1 MNRRYWHYWMSLLLT
16 AALLPILR
24 KLHLPFNFDW
34 KTLGIA
40 YWIVLDAQSIFVAV
54 LLALIGLSP
63 DTTIKPFLRRYN
75 RQPLR
80 FLLLVLYAGI
90 LFWAF
95 GWVKAL
101 VLTVDT
107 FALIELFERHPAPQ
121 RRKWLAAILLP
132 ALYLFCGFLLVFA
145 YNCVIVSLRFNF
157 AYDAVFNAADKWI
170 LHGWTVSDLS
180 HWAVRRFPLSFFQFL
195 EFIYF
200 GMFPQ
205 IGAAIVLVAVHDGR
219 DRALQY
225 IGTILTAYYLALG
238 IFYLWPSQSPYY
250 LCINHFSRFPESLQ
264 AYRIQSF
271 LNQHAVMLS
280 QHVPI
285 RRISTDYFIAFP
297 CMHIAQ
303 PLIVMWFLR
312 RWPRMLIVL
321 FLYDVLL
328 IVAILLLEWHYFV
341 DILGGVAVAALAI
354 AITAVPTTRRGRSV
368 LHSEPIL
375 QETTLP

>member
-1 MNRRYWHYWMSLLLT
+1 MNRRYWHYWTSLLLT
-16 AALLPILR
+16 AALVPILR
-24 KLHLPFNFDW
+24 RLHLPFNFDW

-40 YWIVLDAQSIFVAV
+40 FWIVLDAQSIFVAV
-54 LLALIGLSP
+54 LLGLIGLP
-63 DTTIKPFLRRYN
+63 AETMIKPLLHRYQ

-101 VLTVDT
+101 ILTVDT
-107 FALIELFERHPAPQ
+107 FALLEFFERRASPQ
-121 RRKWLAAILLP
+121 IRKTLTAILLP

-157 AYDAVFNAADKWI
+157 AYDAVFNAADKWL

-180 HWAVRRFPLSFFQFL
+180 HWAIRRFPLSFFQSL

-200 GMFPQ
+200 GMFAQ
-205 IGAAIVLVAVHDGR
+205 IGAAILLVAIHDGR
-219 DRALQY
+219 DRAMQY
-225 IGTILTAYYLALG
+225 IGTILTAYYLALA

-250 LCINHFSRFPESLQ
+250 LCVNHFSHFPESLQ
-264 AYRIQSF
+264 AYRIQLF

-280 QHVPI
+280 NHVPI
-285 RRISTDYFIAFP
+285 RRISSDYFIAFP

-312 RWPRMLIVL
+312 RWRRMLLVL
-321 FLYDVLL
+321 AGYDLLL

-341 DILGGVAVAALAI
+341 DILAGALVAAVAI
-354 AITAVPTTRRGRSV
+354 AITGVPSRGQQHAQNHPDP
-368 LHSEPIL
+368 LL
-375 QETTLP
+375 QETAVS

>member
-1 MNRRYWHYWMSLLLT
+1 MNRRYWHYWMTLLLT
-16 AALLPILR
+16 AALMPILR
-24 KLHLPFNFDW
+24 RLHLPFSFDW

-54 LLALIGLSP
+54 LLGLIGLSP
-63 DTTIKPFLRRYN
+63 DTTIKPLLRRYN
-75 RQPLR
+75 RQPVR

-107 FALIELFERHPAPQ
+107 FALIEFFERHAAPQ
-121 RRKWLAAILLP
+121 RRKLLAAILLP

-170 LHGWTVSDLS
+170 LHGWSVSDLS

-205 IGAAIVLVAVHDGR
+205 IGAAILLVAIHDGR
-219 DRALQY
+219 DHALQY

-238 IFYLWPSQSPYY
+238 MFYLWPSQSPYY
-250 LCINHFSRFPESLQ
+250 LCLNHFSRFPESLQ
-264 AYRIQSF
+264 AYRIQLF

-280 QHVPI
+280 RHVPI

-312 RWPRMLIVL
+312 RWNRMLIVL
-321 FLYDVLL
+321 GVYDMLL

-341 DILGGVAVAALAI
+341 DILGGIVVAAVAI
-354 AITAVPTTRRGRSV
+354 AITAVSTSRHPLPQ
-368 LHSEPIL
+368 LHPEPIL
-375 QETTLP
+375 QETTLL

>member
-1 MNRRYWHYWMSLLLT
+1 MNRRYWHYWMSLLLS
-16 AALLPILR
+16 AALVPILHS
-24 KLHLPFNFDW
+24 LHLPFNFDW

-40 YWIVLDAQSIFVAV
+40 YWIVLNAQSIFVAV
-54 LLALIGLSP
+54 LLGLIGLP
-63 DTTIKPFLRRYN
+63 AETTIKPFLRRYQ

-80 FLLLVLYAGI
+80 FLFLILFAGI

-107 FALIELFERHPAPQ
+107 FALIEFFERHAAPQ
-121 RRKWLAAILLP
+121 RRKLLAAILLP

-157 AYDAVFNAADKWI
+157 AYDAVFNAADTWI
-170 LHGWTVSDLS
+170 FHGWSVSDLC

-205 IGAAIVLVAVHDGR
+205 VGAAIVLVAVHNGR
-219 DRALQY
+219 SRAVQY

-238 IFYLWPSQSPYY
+238 MFYLWPSQSPYY

-264 AYRIQSF
+264 TYRIQLF
-271 LNQHAVMLS
+271 LSRHAELLS
-280 QHVPI
+280 SHVPI

-303 PLIVMWFLR
+303 PLIVIWFLR
-312 RWPRMLIVL
+312 RWKRMVIALGI
-321 FLYDVLL
+321 YDVLL
-328 IVAILLLEWHYFV
+328 VLAILFLEWHYFI
-341 DILGGVAVAALAI
+341 DILGGIFVAAVAI
-354 AITAVPTTRRGRSV
+354 AVSAPTAWRACPQQTELTR
-368 LHSEPIL
+368 
-375 QETTLP
+375 QETTVS

>member
-16 AALLPILR
+16 AALVPILR
-24 KLHLPFNFDW
+24 RLHLPFNFDW

-54 LLALIGLSP
+54 LLGLIGLP
-63 DTTIKPFLRRYN
+63 ADAAIKPFLRRYQS
-75 RQPLR
+75 QPLR
-80 FLLLVLYAGI
+80 WLLLFLYAGV

-101 VLTVDT
+101 ILTVDT
-107 FALIELFERHPAPQ
+107 FALVEFLERRTGPQ
-121 RRKWLAAILLP
+121 RRKTLAAILLP

-145 YNCVIVSLRFNF
+145 YNCVIVSARFNL
-157 AYDAVFNAADKWI
+157 AYDAAFNAADKWL
-170 LHGWTVSDLS
+170 LHGWTVSDLC
-180 HWAVRRFPLSFFQFL
+180 HWAIRRFPLSFFQFL

-205 IGAAIVLVAVHDGR
+205 IGAAIVLVAIHDGR
-219 DRALQY
+219 SRALQY

-238 IFYLWPSQSPYY
+238 IFYLWPSLSPYY
-250 LCINHFSRFPESLQ
+250 FCTDHFWHFPESLQ
-264 AYRIQSF
+264 AYRIQLF
-271 LNQHAVMLS
+271 LNRHAEMLAN
-280 QHVPI
+280 HVPI

-312 RWPRMLIVL
+312 RWKRMLIAL
-321 FLYDVLL
+321 AAYDLLL

-341 DILGGVAVAALAI
+341 DILGGVLVAAVAI
-354 AITAVPTTRRGRSV
+354 AITAVPSWRRHQA
-368 LHSEPIL
+368 HSDPIL
-375 QETTLP
+375 QEIAVS